1 MRLIEFIQN
10 NLTDIPLGG
19 SRGSATK
26 GRTVNDTAA
35 YDDLRRVQATNEL
48 YFKTYWA
55 TLIGVFLTTVIIGLV
70 YREEMGGLATVLG
83 VGGIVQGG
91 LVLRLSAE
99 WKEKARIDIVAVL
112 TRRLSPEQLQVVL
125 KNLLGELSSKV
136 TR

>member
-1 MRLIEFIQN
+1 MRLIEFIQK

-19 SRGSATK
+19 SRGSGGKA
-26 GRTVNDTAA
+26 VNDATA
-35 YDDLRRVQATNEL
+35 YEDLRRVQATNEL

-55 TLIGVFLTTVIIGLV
+55 TLIVVFLATVVIALV

-99 WKEKARIDIVAVL
+99 WKEKARVDIVSVL

-125 KNLLGELSSKV
+125 KDLLGELSGKHV
-136 TR
+136 TS